1 MENLNNPTGPP
12 GNTTKAD
19 INHVTTKKNI
29 PEPKNTHKPNPSNP
43 PIKEQQ
49 RTYSDVIRS
58 GLQPEHPHMKVV
70 AFESMWLSAKPP
82 STPIN
87 NFPCRIEGLTPSIWH
102 ALYKRESNHFH
113 APFKSCL
120 LCNRIDRIINEIS
133 KCHRSALSPECP
145 DCQIKRTKAKYLNR
159 EWLADIH
166 TKSLSS
172 LTITKIGGEVKSLR
186 AEAWTNDKNKNK
198 RNEPLSKQMEREL
211 SKFSRFRK
219 PTPLQAW
226 VPDKNQPNA
235 NKKSLQ
241 PTQANLQNKRDTDK
255 EQKTVPLIPD
265 EKPPTEDNNLVTIG
279 ETETE
284 NITSAKPDPDKKGN
298 SNVTDA
304 KVQQTSAVE
313 ILAAVKESD
322 NKDQPTPAV
331 EVLAAVKETTEE
343 PNPLKETQLQSEC
356 TENPPI
362 SFGGNLEN
370 IAWID
375 ADDEPWEY
383 GMQLGRPY
391 NE

>member
-1 MENLNNPTGPP
+1 
-12 GNTTKAD
+12 
-19 INHVTTKKNI
+19 
-29 PEPKNTHKPNPSNP
+29 
-43 PIKEQQ
+43 
-49 RTYSDVIRS
+49 
-58 GLQPEHPHMKVV
+58 
-70 AFESMWLSAKPP
+70 
-82 STPIN
+82 
-87 NFPCRIEGLTPSIWH
+87 
-102 ALYKRESNHFH
+102 
-113 APFKSCL
+113 
-120 LCNRIDRIINEIS
+120 
-133 KCHRSALSPECP
+133 
-145 DCQIKRTKAKYLNR
+145 
-159 EWLADIH
+159 
-166 TKSLSS
+166 
-172 LTITKIGGEVKSLR
+172 
-186 AEAWTNDKNKNK
+186 
-198 RNEPLSKQMEREL
+198 MEREL

-226 VPDKNQPNA
+226 VPDKNQPKA

-298 SNVTDA
+298 SNVTDV

-331 EVLAAVKETTEE
+331 KVLAAVKETAEE

-375 ADDEPWEY
+375 AEDEPWEY

>member
-12 GNTTKAD
+12 GHTTKAD
-19 INHVTTKKNI
+19 INQVTTKKKI
-29 PEPKNTHKPNPSNP
+29 PEPINTHKPNLSNP
-43 PIKEQQ
+43 PIKEQL
-49 RTYSDVIRS
+49 RTYSDATRS

-70 AFESMWLSAKPP
+70 AFESMWLSAEPP

-120 LCNRIDRIINEIS
+120 LCNRIDKIINEIT
-133 KCHRSALSPECP
+133 KCHKSALSPECP
-145 DCQIKRTKAKYLNR
+145 NCQNKRTNAKYLNR

-172 LTITKIGGEVKSLR
+172 LTLTKIGGEVKPLR
-186 AEAWTNDKNKNK
+186 AKAWTNDKNKNK
-198 RNEPLSKQMEREL
+198 ENEPLSTQMEREL

-219 PTPLQAW
+219 PIPLQAW
-226 VPDKNQPNA
+226 VPDKGQPNA
-235 NKKSLQ
+235 NKKSIQ
-241 PTQANLQNKRDTDK
+241 PTQANLQNKRDTER

-265 EKPPTEDNNLVTIG
+265 EKPSAEDNNLVTIG
-279 ETETE
+279 ETETT
-284 NITSAKPDPDKKGN
+284 NITSTQLNSDNKED
-298 SNVTDA
+298 SNVMND
-304 KVQQTSAVE
+304 KVQQTPAVE
-313 ILAAVKESD
+313 ILAAVKES
-322 NKDQPTPAV
+322 P
-331 EVLAAVKETTEE
+331 EET
-343 PNPLKETQLQSEC
+343 NPLTETQLQSEC

-362 SFGGNLEN
+362 SFGENLEYL
-370 IAWID
+370 AWID
-375 ADDEPWEY
+375 AEDDPWEY